1 MILVVD
7 DDKNIRLSLKLIL
20 ERNEYEVALAEGP
33 KEAIQIVRNTP
44 AVELVLMDLNYTRAT
59 DGEEGLTLLRQVKV
73 FRPDLPCILMTAWGT
88 IDLAVKGMRAGAF
101 DFITKPWDNGVLL
114 DRIETAR
121 SLTPGPSPRGDGSI
135 YLQGQKTTNGQAQN
149 VTTPLS
155 PWRGVGGEALSG
167 ILATVARVAPT
178 NAPVL
183 ITGESGTGKEL
194 IAEAIHRQSQRA
206 NGPFVKVN
214 LGGISTSLFESEMFG
229 HKKGAFTDA
238 KADRTGRF
246 EMAKGGTIFLDEI
259 GELSLASQVK
269 LLRVLQDQTY
279 EVLGDSE
286 TRRTDVRVVCA
297 TNANL
302 RAMVEEKTFREDLFY
317 RINIINLHLPPLRE
331 RREDI
336 PILVDHFLR
345 LACEANRLP
354 PVTVSTEAIAY
365 LQTQPFPGN
374 IRELKNLV
382 ERAVLMKESLT
393 PGPIPEQSSPTRSLS
408 PKERGVVT
416 LGRQDFE
423 CFSTDSLSTPLS
435 PWRGVGGEA
444 SLASMERSAIAACI
458 AKHNGNLSLVAKE
471 LGISRGALYRKIE
484 KHGL

>member
-7 DDKNIRLSLKLIL
+7 DDKNIRLTLKLIL
-20 ERNEYEVALAEGP
+20 ERNEYEVALAEEP
-33 KEAIQIVRNTP
+33 KAAIQVVRDNP
-44 AVELVLMDLNYTRAT
+44 AVELVLMDMNYNTYRT
-59 DGEEGLTLLRQVKV
+59 SPNDGEEGLTLLKQIKI
-73 FRPDLPCILMTAWGT
+73 FRPDVPCILMTAWGT
-88 IDLAVKGMRAGAF
+88 IDLAVRGMRAGAF

-114 DRIETAR
+114 ERIQTAKTLSNSQSKGR
-121 SLTPGPSPRGDGSI
+121 TKESLSTK
-135 YLQGQKTTNGQAQN
+135 GQI
-149 VTTPLS
+149 
-155 PWRGVGGEALSG
+155 WRGTDIIGNCLKDVLSM
-167 ILATVARVAPT
+167 VARVAPT

-194 IAEAIHRQSQRA
+194 IAEAIHRQSNRA

-229 HKKGAFTDA
+229 HKKGSFTDA
-238 KADRTGRF
+238 TSDRIGRF
-246 EMAKGGTIFLDEI
+246 ELAKGGTIFLDEI

-279 EVLGDSE
+279 EVLGDSH

-297 TNANL
+297 TNADL
-302 RAMVEEKTFREDLFY
+302 RQMVEEHTFREDLFY
-317 RINIINLHLPPLRE
+317 RINLINLHLPPLRE

-336 PILVDHFLR
+336 PLLVDYFIQK
-345 LACEANRLP
+345 ACATNKIR
-354 PVTVSTEAIAY
+354 PVSVSDDAIAY
-365 LQTQPFPGN
+365 LQTLPFPGN

-382 ERAVLMKESLT
+382 ERAVLMHESPLPAPPLEEYSMEGDMLT
-393 PGPIPEQSSPTRSLS
+393 IADFQNKVLISNEIL
-408 PKERGVVT
+408 PKSESGE
-416 LGRQDFE
+416 GA
-423 CFSTDSLSTPLS
+423 SLSTL
-435 PWRGVGGEA
+435 
-444 SLASMERSAIAACI
+444 ERNAIAACI